1 MEGGEDRYGQGS
13 GAGAFCLTERR
24 NRMKPQDTIND
35 ILVNLFNE
43 ILKLEEEAIITDEFK
58 DITNNDMHIIEAIGL
73 TGENTMSVVA
83 RKMGIT
89 AGSLTTAVNGL
100 VNKKYVT
107 RHRSEQDRRV
117 VFLRLTEKGV
127 RAYEHHRDYHRQMTD
142 AVISS
147 LDENEIPVL
156 MKTLNG
162 LTEFF
167 RGYKNKKI

>member
-1 MEGGEDRYGQGS
+1 M
-13 GAGAFCLTERR
+13 
-24 NRMKPQDTIND
+24 NPHDTIND

-107 RHRSEQDRRV
+107 RLRSEQDRRV
-117 VFLRLTEKGV
+117 VFLKLTEKGI
-127 RAYEHHRDYHRQMTD
+127 RAYEHQREYHRQMTD
-142 AVISS
+142 AVISR
-147 LDENEIPVL
+147 LDDEEIPVL
-156 MKTLNG
+156 LKTLNG
-162 LTEFF
+162 LYEFF
-167 RGYKNKKI
+167 RGYKNNIKK